1 MSRTIYFKVQH
12 PSDARSFETYEIGD
26 GEEITVEKRFD
37 LRQYQYREVICDL
50 EASMFKHTRCDML
63 TCRSCGLLKSNSLE
77 GFSDAGFKLSNRYR
91 KCIRCGPPI
100 TSFQVG
106 QITAFVCGYCNQL
119 RELHRPLPQAGVKR
133 LFPAATVARAL
144 EHPLF
149 TRPIIERIKRDKT
162 MCSSCYT
169 TFATALE
176 AQIAEVADSRV
187 QGWIHASFNEAGQL
201 SWTGDQESQRRRK
214 YFNFNRDRVTMWDVG
229 LFDDT

>member
-1 MSRTIYFKVQH
+1 
-12 PSDARSFETYEIGD
+12 
-26 GEEITVEKRFD
+26 
-37 LRQYQYREVICDL
+37 
-50 EASMFKHTRCDML
+50 
-63 TCRSCGLLKSNSLE
+63 
-77 GFSDAGFKLSNRYR
+77 
-91 KCIRCGPPI
+91 
-100 TSFQVG
+100 
-106 QITAFVCGYCNQL
+106 
-119 RELHRPLPQAGVKR
+119 
-133 LFPAATVARAL
+133 
-144 EHPLF
+144 
-149 TRPIIERIKRDKT
+149 